1 MDSNYTCLSVISLD
15 SALNKNGNYY
25 PKVFFFKKKCKYIK
39 KKVIRHIFDDLECSS
54 DNSDD
59 SDYSDS

>member
-25 PKVFFFKKKCKYIK
+25 PKVFFLKKSVNTLRRKLI
-39 KKVIRHIFDDLECSS
+39 L
-54 DNSDD
+54 DNLILKNW
-59 SDYSDS
+59 